1 MKPPDVLYWE
11 RGWMGTR
18 LPSLLPQVFDC
29 FHYANTGSNGR
40 PERYMYCLCA
50 MRSQGVV
57 SDEEL

>member
-1 MKPPDVLYWE
+1 MD
-11 RGWMGTR
+11 TR

-29 FHYANTGSNGR
+29 FQYANTGSNGR